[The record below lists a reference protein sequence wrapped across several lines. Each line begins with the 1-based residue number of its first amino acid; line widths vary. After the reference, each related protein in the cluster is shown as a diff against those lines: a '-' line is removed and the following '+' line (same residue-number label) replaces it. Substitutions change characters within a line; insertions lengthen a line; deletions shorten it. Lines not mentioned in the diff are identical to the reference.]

1 MMRDCII
8 LLTGCVHPKGMPS
21 TVVVDE
27 DIRKR
32 SYVDALRYYREKTP
46 YYIVFVDN
54 SNVNLSSY
62 FENSEKMEFINFCGN
77 DYDKRLGKGF
87 GEGEIIEYAFKHSVY
102 INSFKNLP
110 IVKIS
115 GRHIV
120 VNLKKI
126 LTMTNFFID
135 KKETFISAHINSKAK
150 SVISDIFVAH
160 PYFYSNYLIKYTR
173 QIDES
178 RDYWFEHSLY
188 DAVCLVY
195 KDGGMVLNMPM
206 AINQKGYSGSTG
218 EEFQVPRFIDHLKSF
233 IKSILFRFK
242 FLSP

>member
-1 MMRDCII
+1 VFFKIFKALIDKFYNQQEMDVLLRKLDKKTLQEIYTHFWRQIEERKIDFYKYISAEELYQMYTREVEGYQEEAHKGNEVEEI
-8 LLTGCVHPKGMPS
+8 LRAIEAQIA
-21 TVVVDE
+21 VDQ
-27 DIRKR
+27 
-32 SYVDALRYYREKTP
+32 
-46 YYIVFVDN
+46 IVKHLDKEV
-54 SNVNLSSY
+54 
-62 FENSEKMEFINFCGN
+62 EKMGGIHRWIKE
-77 DYDKRLGKGF
+77 KG
-87 GEGEIIEYAFKHSVY
+87 ITRKNNEYANKALLER
-102 INSFKNLP
+102 IIKEDDEKKNEEDGKLLRR
-110 IVKIS
+110 I
-115 GRHIV
+115 G
-120 VNLKKI
+120 
-126 LTMTNFFID
+126 FD
-135 KKETFISAHINSKAK
+135 
-150 SVISDIFVAH
+150 
-160 PYFYSNYLIKYTR
+160 SNYLIKYTR